1 MRITVLVENTS
12 LNDEIIAEHGLSLYI
27 ESGNK
32 KILFDMGQ
40 SDAFIKNAEKL
51 DVDLCAIDFAVLSHG
66 HYDHGGG
73 VEAFLS
79 VNKKAPVYLTETA
92 FGDYYNAS
100 QKYIGLDKELRGN
113 ERLIFVGCKKE
124 ICANCT
130 LYTCNENDRVYG
142 TEPYGLSVMADGEF
156 RPDGFLHEQYL
167 LVEEN
172 GKRILISGCSHKGVL
187 NIADW
192 FRPDVLVGG
201 FHFMKL
207 DPEGEGKADL
217 KRYAEV
223 LMNYGTQYYTCHCT
237 GEEQFAYIKKLMDGK
252 VDYIRGGES
261 INL

>member
-40 SDAFIKNAEKL
+40 SDAFLKNAEKL
-51 DVDLCAIDFAVLSHG
+51 GVDLCAIDFAVLSHG

-113 ERLIFVGCKKE
+113 ERLIFVGCEKE

-142 TEPYGLSVMADGEF
+142 TEPYGLSVMTDGEF
-156 RPDGFLHEQYL
+156 RPDVFLHEQYL

-237 GEEQFAYIKKLMDGK
+237 GEEQFVYIKKLMGGK
-252 VDYIRGGES
+252 VEYIRGGES